1 MPRRVTLATSKMRF
15 PFILFGLALGGCALS
30 HHQYDPPAVAVP
42 TAFKNTAAVDS
53 LGRGRPEVP
62 APMAATAD
70 TAARQLRQVPSLPAW
85 WALFNDTTLTRLE
98 AQAGSLNF
106 TTRAAV
112 ARIDQARA
120 QLRIAEAQRSP
131 VVALAPSA
139 FHSQLSALRPL
150 QSSAIPAVAVAQ
162 TQFYVP
168 LNVNYEVDLWGRL
181 RRGAQA
187 ARATEQASEADE
199 QAVRLSVSGDVG
211 NTYFSLRGLDAELL
225 VLDSARQARRY
236 NVQLT
241 AARFRA
247 GVDNEIGVRRAQT
260 ELANVEASAI
270 ELRRQ
275 RAGLVA
281 SLATLTGRPASSF
294 VLPSLAPDSVS
305 YQSALPLTD
314 NKAPVASAVP
324 PLLPPLPS
332 IPATLP
338 AGLLARR
345 PDLRRQER
353 LLAAADLRADQA
365 RLNRLPT
372 LLLNGFIGPQTTR
385 VGDLPKLSDGY
396 TYYVGGGF
404 NIPIFDGGRLRGAE
418 QLARA
423 QGREQVA
430 NYQSTALT
438 AYEEVETA
446 LADVRAGQAQLAAQ
460 QRALLAARLAGRLTL
475 ERYRRGLTDYFAVV
489 DADRQTL
496 DAARLVVQTQTTQL
510 RAAVQL
516 VRALGGGWQ

>member
-1 MPRRVTLATSKMRF
+1 MR
-15 PFILFGLALGGCALS
+15 ISLVLTTLALGGCAVS
-30 HHQYDPPAVAVP
+30 HYTYAPPAVPVP

-53 LGRGRPEVP
+53 LGRGRAEVP
-62 APMAATAD
+62 APVVAD
-70 TAARQLRQVPSLPAW
+70 SGAARQLTQVPSLPTW
-85 WALFNDTTLTRLE
+85 WSVFNDTTLTRLE
-98 AQAGSLNF
+98 SQAGSLNF
-106 TTRAAV
+106 TSRAAL

-120 QLRIAEAQRSP
+120 QLRVAEAQRSP
-131 VVALAPSA
+131 VIALAPQVYN
-139 FHSQLSALRPL
+139 SQLSALRPV
-150 QSSAIPAVAVAQ
+150 QSSLIPAAAVQ
-162 TQFYVP
+162 QQQYYVP
-168 LNVNYEVDLWGRL
+168 LNVSYEIDLWGRL

-199 QAVRLSVSGDVG
+199 QAVRLSVSADAA
-211 NTYFSLRGLDAELL
+211 NSYFSLRGLDAELL

-241 AARFRA
+241 NARFRA
-247 GVDNEIGVRRAQT
+247 GVDNEIGLRRAET

-294 VLPSLAPDSVS
+294 VLPSLAPDSVR
-305 YQSALPLTD
+305 YQSALPSASPTP
-314 NKAPVASAVP
+314 PVAANIP
-324 PLLPPLPS
+324 ALLPPLPV

-338 AGLLARR
+338 ASLLARR

-353 LLAAADLRADQA
+353 LLAAANLRADQA

-372 LLLNGFIGPQTTR
+372 LLLNGFIGPQSSH
-385 VGDLPKLSDGY
+385 VGDVAKVGSGL

-404 NIPIFDGGRLRGAE
+404 NIPLFDGGRLRGAE

-430 NYQSTALT
+430 TYQGTALT

-446 LADVRAGQAQLAAQ
+446 LADVRASEAQLAAQ
-460 QRALLAARLAGRLTL
+460 QRALRAARLAGRLTL
-475 ERYRRGLTDYFAVV
+475 ERYRRGLSDYFTVV

-496 DAARLVVQTQTTQL
+496 DAARLVAQTQATQL
-510 RAAVQL
+510 RAAVAL

>member
-1 MPRRVTLATSKMRF
+1 MR
-15 PFILFGLALGGCALS
+15 ISLVLITLALGGCAVS
-30 HHQYDPPAVAVP
+30 HYTYDPPAVAVP
-42 TAFKNTAAVDS
+42 TAFKNTAPVDS
-53 LGRGRPEVP
+53 LGRGRAEVP
-62 APMAATAD
+62 APVVTD
-70 TAARQLRQVPSLPAW
+70 TTTKARLAQEPNLPAW
-85 WALFNDTTLTRLE
+85 WAAFNDTTLTRLE
-98 AQAGSLNF
+98 DQAGSLNF
-106 TTRAAV
+106 TTRAAL

-120 QLRIAEAQRSP
+120 QLRVAEAQRSP
-131 VVALAPSA
+131 VIALAPQVYK
-139 FHSQLSALRPL
+139 SQLSALRPV
-150 QSSAIPAVAVAQ
+150 QSALIQAVAVPQ
-162 TQFYVP
+162 QQYYVP
-168 LNVNYEVDLWGRL
+168 LNVSYEVDLWGRL

-187 ARATEQASEADE
+187 ARANEQASEADG
-199 QAVRLSVSGDVG
+199 QAVRLSVSADAA
-211 NTYFSLRGLDAELL
+211 NSYFSLRGLDAELL
-225 VLDSARQARRY
+225 VLDSTRQARRY

-241 AARFRA
+241 AARFKA
-247 GVDNEIGVRRAQT
+247 GVDNEIGVRRAET

-305 YQSALPLTD
+305 YQSALPT
-314 NKAPVASAVP
+314 NGNAPTPPSAAVP
-324 PLLPPLPS
+324 ALLPPLPA

-338 AGLLARR
+338 ASLLTRR

-372 LLLNGFIGPQTTR
+372 LLLNGFIGPQSSH
-385 VGDLPKLSDGY
+385 VGDVAKVGQGL

-404 NIPIFDGGRLRGAE
+404 NIPLFDGGRLRGAE

-430 NYQSTALT
+430 TYQGTALT

-446 LADVRAGQAQLAAQ
+446 LADVRAGEAQLGAQ
-460 QRALLAARLAGRLTL
+460 QRALRAARLAGRLTL
-475 ERYRRGLTDYFAVV
+475 ERYRRGLSDYFAVV

-496 DAARLVVQTQTTQL
+496 DAARLVVQTQATQL
-510 RAAVQL
+510 RAAVAL

>member
-1 MPRRVTLATSKMRF
+1 MRI
-15 PFILFGLALGGCALS
+15 PVALLGLALGGCAVS
-30 HHQYDPPAVAVP
+30 HYTYESPAVPVP
-42 TAFKNTAAVDS
+42 KAFKNTAAVDS
-53 LGRGRPEVP
+53 LGRGRAEVP
-62 APMAATAD
+62 APVAAD
-70 TAARQLRQVPSLPAW
+70 TSKARQLSQIPALPTW
-85 WALFNDTTLTRLE
+85 WSVFNDTTLTRLE
-98 AQAGSLNF
+98 TQAASLNF

-112 ARIDQARA
+112 ARIEQARA

-131 VVALAPSA
+131 VVALAPSLYNT
-139 FHSQLSALRPL
+139 QLSALRPV
-150 QSSAIPAVAVAQ
+150 QSAVIPAVAVQ
-162 TQFYVP
+162 QNQFYVP
-168 LNVNYEVDLWGRL
+168 LNVNYEVDLFGRL

-199 QAVRLSVSGDVG
+199 QSVRLSVSADAA

-241 AARFRA
+241 NARFQA

-281 SLATLTGRPASSF
+281 SLATLTGKPASSF

-305 YQSALPLTD
+305 YQTALPLTD
-314 NKAPVASAVP
+314 KAKAPASPAVP
-324 PLLPPLPS
+324 QLLVPLPS

-338 AGLLARR
+338 ASLLTRR

-353 LLAAADLRADQA
+353 LLAAVDLRADQA

-372 LLLNGFIGPQTTR
+372 LLLNGFIGPQASR
-385 VGDLPKLSDGY
+385 IGDLPKVGQGL

-404 NIPIFDGGRLRGAE
+404 NIPLFDGGRLRGAE

-423 QGREQVA
+423 QGREQEA
-430 NYQSTALT
+430 NYQGIALT

-446 LADVRAGQAQLAAQ
+446 LADVRASEAQLAAQ
-460 QRALLAARLAGRLTL
+460 QRALTAARLAGRLTL

-510 RAAVQL
+510 RAAVAL
-516 VRALGGGWQ
+516 VRALGGGWQE

>member
-1 MPRRVTLATSKMRF
+1 MRIS
-15 PFILFGLALGGCALS
+15 FIICGLLLTGCAATRY
-30 HHQYDPPAVAVP
+30 HYAPPAVPVP
-42 TAFKNTAAVDS
+42 TAFKNTGPVDS

-62 APMAATAD
+62 APLAPAD
-70 TAARQLRQVPSLPAW
+70 STRRPQLAQTPSLPVW
-85 WALFNDTTLTRLE
+85 WAVFNDTTFTRLE
-98 AQAGSLNF
+98 TQAAALNF

-131 VVALAPSA
+131 VIALAPSA
-139 FHSQLSALRPL
+139 YNTQLSALRPL
-150 QSSAIPAVAVAQ
+150 QAAAIPAVAVQQ

-168 LNVNYEVDLWGRL
+168 LNVNYEVDVFGRL

-187 ARATEQASEADE
+187 ARAAEQASEADE

-211 NTYFSLRGLDAELL
+211 NAYFSLRGLDAELL

-241 AARFRA
+241 SARFKA
-247 GVDNEIGVRRAQT
+247 GVDNEIGVRRAET

-281 SLATLTGRPASSF
+281 SLATLTGQPASSF
-294 VLPSLAPDSVS
+294 ALPSLAPDSVR
-305 YQSALPLTD
+305 YQSALPLKTEAPRG
-314 NKAPVASAVP
+314 APVQ
-324 PLLPPLPS
+324 LLPPLPQ

-338 AGLLARR
+338 ASLLARR

-372 LLLNGFIGPQTTR
+372 LLLNGFIGPQSRQLTE
-385 VGDLPKLSDGY
+385 LPKVGNAL
-396 TYYVGGGF
+396 TYYVGGGV
-404 NIPIFDGGRLRGAE
+404 NIPLFDGGRLRGAE

-423 QGREQVA
+423 QGRESEAV
-430 NYQSTALT
+430 YQSTALT

-446 LADVRAGQAQLAAQ
+446 LADVRASEAQLAAQ
-460 QRALLAARLAGRLTL
+460 QRALSAARLAGRLTL
-475 ERYRRGLTDYFAVV
+475 ERYRRGLIDYFAVV

-496 DAARLVVQTQTTQL
+496 DAARLVVQTQATQL